1 MKICIIN
8 GSRAYEQLFLSFGFA
23 LTNVVTEADALVFTG
38 GKDVSPNL
46 YGDSPHPYTHNSYH
60 RDVYERKIF
69 DDALEKQI
77 PMIGICRGAQFLNVM
92 SGGRMYQHVDE
103 HTRSHHLVDLQT
115 GETIYVTSTHHQ
127 MMLPQG
133 HYLLVAASQLRGTR
147 EWFEGEIFKRDVS
160 DQDNEAVFYPS
171 TQCLCFQPHPE
182 MGQGEAE
189 YEGMRKY
196 FRSLIQR
203 FFNV

>member
-1 MKICIIN
+1 MKICIVN
-8 GSRAYEQLFLSFGFA
+8 SSYAYEQLFKGFGFTIVHTA
-23 LTNVVTEADALVFTG
+23 AEADVMVFTG
-38 GKDVSPNL
+38 GEDVSPNL
-46 YGDSPHPYTHNSYH
+46 YGDQKHPYTHNSYH
-60 RDVYERKIF
+60 RDVFERAIF
-69 DDALEKQI
+69 DAALERDV

-103 HTRSHHLVDLQT
+103 HTRSHPLVDMQT

-133 HYLLVAASQLRGTR
+133 KYELVAVSQLRGKR
-147 EWFEGEIFKRDVS
+147 EWFEGEIFKRDIS
-160 DQDNEAVFYPS
+160 EQDNEVVYYPL
-171 TQCLCFQPHPE
+171 TKCLCFQPHPE
-182 MGQGEAE
+182 MGQGAAD

-196 FRSLIQR
+196 FRSLITR